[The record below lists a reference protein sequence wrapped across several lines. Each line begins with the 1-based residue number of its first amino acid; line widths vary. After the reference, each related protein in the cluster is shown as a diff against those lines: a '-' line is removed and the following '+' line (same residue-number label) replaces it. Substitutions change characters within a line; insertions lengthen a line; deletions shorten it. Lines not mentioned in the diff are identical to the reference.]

1 MAIDK
6 YGEYMDL
13 TLEEM
18 ESGIV
23 LIKGFIEDL
32 QHSVMGYMV
41 TSHPDYDSING
52 ILDNIRLLI
61 AEYKRDLYEDDED
74 TTDGKTHNTNDWR
87 PSL

>member
-52 ILDNIRLLI
+52 ILDNLRLLI
-61 AEYKRDLYEDDED
+61 AEYKRDLYEDFVN
-74 TTDGKTHNTNDWR
+74 TTYGHGHETNDWS
-87 PSL
+87 PTL

>member
-6 YGEYMDL
+6 HGEYMDL
-13 TLEEM
+13 TLEQM

-52 ILDNIRLLI
+52 ILNNLRLLVE
-61 AEYKRDLYEDDED
+61 EYKRDLYDEY
-74 TTDGKTHNTNDWR
+74 GHTHSTNDWS
-87 PSL
+87 PTL

>member
-6 YGEYMDL
+6 HGEYMDL

-41 TSHPDYDSING
+41 TSHPDYDSINR
-52 ILDNIRLLI
+52 ILNNLKLLV
-61 AEYKRDLYEDDED
+61 AEYKRDLYEDVVD
-74 TTDGKTHNTNDWR
+74 TTYGHGHKTSDWS
-87 PSL
+87 PL